1 MSYYRRERL
10 KKIIFP
16 LVFGAALLVTGC
28 NEKKDVENNSS
39 NVTVQS
45 EELTIV
51 KTYDTELGNLEAYY
65 LNDEIEETHEEN
77 GIGLTITSVEYGK
90 VLVNESNR
98 STYEELAD
106 ADGKNTYI
114 KVGVELNA
122 EKDAYEKDEITF
134 YIDHATVD
142 VQGKEV
148 AADTTY
154 SDKVSISGGKVK
166 DMDKGYLYFLVDASM
181 PFTSL
186 LLNVPAPFKDGLSI
200 SENYQ
205 YKIELQ

>member
-1 MSYYRRERL
+1 M

-16 LVFGAALLVTGC
+16 LVIGAALLVTGC

-39 NVTVQS
+39 NVTAQS

-51 KTYDTELGNLEAYY
+51 KTYDTELGSLEAYY

-90 VLVNESNR
+90 VLVNEVHR
-98 STYEELAD
+98 STYEKLAD
-106 ADGKNTYI
+106 TDGKNTYI

-134 YIDHATVD
+134 YINQAAID

-148 AADTTY
+148 AADSTY
-154 SDKVSISGGKVK
+154 SENISISDGKVK
-166 DMDKGYLYFLVDASM
+166 EMDKGYLYFIVDASM

-200 SENYQ
+200 SENYE